1 MSQQQLPEYVSS
13 AQPTPFDK
21 RVGWLMTTAASYA
34 GVMLWFVFWQEV
46 PLGATGTVG
55 GTLAQGLPLAIGGLV
70 LAAFLC
76 YLLCYL
82 VPGLLGMKT
91 GLPLAVVGTSTYG
104 VTGGFLMPGF
114 LMGLL
119 QFGWLSVN
127 AYFSGLLLV
136 ATFGLPADSVVHLT
150 VSVVWAIL
158 AMLMGILGIQY
169 VGKVAS
175 FSPIIPIAI
184 LLILLVATCG
194 NAGKF
199 DTAKTMQAEA
209 KNKENST
216 KKFDELTEKLQGFK
230 PPIVLS
236 KDELANYKEVEAE
249 YLKHRQIKEAR
260 PALLWGSSQLGIISL
275 ICTYVIGFFA
285 TAGAAGVNFGCNNK
299 NKVAVHLGGLV
310 GIVFSTVFAGVI
322 ALVVVAGAQH
332 IITQGAAVNEYSSVL
347 VTYTVATR
355 EFLGVILG
363 NDQLARVFLF
373 LLALA
378 AFPSA
383 CFCTFIAAGCIK
395 TSFPS
400 VNQWVSCGLGC
411 FAAILLVVTGYAK
424 DAPAVFNVI
433 GASFGPICGAMAA
446 DYILSG
452 FRWSGPRAGFNP
464 AGWLSWI
471 LGFITGGAALIY
483 PQVGAI
489 RLSEVIPCPPLSAF
503 IVGFI
508 FYIIFAKAGLQSKVL
523 DMPQRIDKE

>member
-1 MSQQQLPEYVSS
+1 MSQQLPDYVSS

-21 RVGWLMTTAASYA
+21 RVGWLMSTAASYA
-34 GVMLWFVFWQEV
+34 GVMLWFVFWQEA
-46 PLGATGTVG
+46 PLGATGVAG
-55 GTLAQGLPLAIGGLV
+55 GTLSGGLQLAIGSLV

-104 VTGGFLMPGF
+104 VTGGFLMPGL

-136 ATFGLPADSVVHLT
+136 QTFGIPADSITHLT

-169 VGKVAS
+169 VGKIAS

-184 LLILLVATCG
+184 LVILLVSVCA
-194 NAGKF
+194 NVGKF
-199 DTAKTMQAEA
+199 DPNVTRNAEYESQKNAAREMQTLGE
-209 KNKENST
+209 ELS
-216 KKFDELTEKLQGFK
+216 KFSPPILLDSEKLAK
-230 PPIVLS
+230 
-236 KDELANYKEVEAE
+236 YKKVETE
-249 YLKHRQIKEAR
+249 YLKKRQISNSQEAS
-260 PALLWGSSQLGIISL
+260 LWGSHQLGIISL

-285 TAGAAGVNFGCNNK
+285 TAGAAGANFGCNNRSS
-299 NKVAVHLGGLV
+299 VAVHLGGLV
-310 GIVFSTVFAGVI
+310 GIVFATSLAGVI
-322 ALVVVAGAQH
+322 ALLVVAGVQAS
-332 IITQGAAVNEYSSVL
+332 ILDKPELL
-347 VTYTVATR
+347 VTYKVTDTNLLNAIV
-355 EFLGVILG
+355 GVELSRI
-363 NDQLARVFLF
+363 FMF

-411 FAAILLVVTGYAK
+411 LAAIFLVITGYAK
-424 DAPAVFNVI
+424 DAPSVFNVI

-452 FRWSGPRAGFNP
+452 FKWAGPREGFNA

-471 LGFITGGAALIY
+471 LGFAVGAASLLY
-483 PQVGAI
+483 PQVGDL
-489 RLSEVIPCPPLSAF
+489 RLAEIIPCPPLSAF
-503 IVGFI
+503 IVGFV
-508 FYIIFAKAGLQSKVL
+508 FYIIFARSGLQSKVL
-523 DMPQRIDKE
+523 ELPQRIDK

>member
-1 MSQQQLPEYVSS
+1 MSQQQLPDYVNS

-34 GVMLWFVFWQEV
+34 GVMLWFVFWQEA
-46 PLGATGTVG
+46 PLGATGTSG
-55 GTLAQGLPLAIGGLV
+55 GTLSQGLLLAIGSLV

-104 VTGGFLMPGF
+104 VTGGFLMPGL

-136 ATFGLPADSVVHLT
+136 QTFGLPADSFAHLAT
-150 VSVVWAIL
+150 SVVWAIL
-158 AMLMGILGIQY
+158 AMLMGMLGIQY
-169 VGKVAS
+169 VGKIAS

-184 LLILLVATCG
+184 LLVLLACTFT
-194 NAGKF
+194 NAGKY
-199 DTAKTMQAEA
+199 DPQKTLQAEYDNQKTAA
-209 KNKENST
+209 KKMQNLTTELE
-216 KKFDELTEKLQGFK
+216 KFPPPVLLHDEKL
-230 PPIVLS
+230 
-236 KDELANYKEVEAE
+236 AAYKKVETD
-249 YLKHRQIKEAR
+249 YLTQKRISNSQQAS
-260 PALLWGSSQLGIISL
+260 LWGSNKLGIISL

-299 NKVAVHLGGLV
+299 NSAAVHFGGLI
-310 GIVFSTVFAGVI
+310 GIMLSTSFAGVI
-322 ALVVVAGAQH
+322 ALVVVAGAQAS
-332 IITQGAAVNEYSSVL
+332 IDPKNTELL
-347 VTYTVATR
+347 VTYNVTGLFDVVV
-355 EFLGVILG
+355 GG
-363 NDQLARVFLF
+363 NLSKLFMF

-411 FAAILLVVTGYAK
+411 LAAILLVVTGYAK

-446 DYILSG
+446 DYILAG
-452 FRWSGPRAGFNP
+452 FKWAGPREGFNP

-471 LGFITGGAALIY
+471 LGFAIGAAALIY
-483 PQVGAI
+483 PQWGDL
-489 RLSEVIPCPPLSAF
+489 RLAEIIPCPPLSAF

-508 FYIIFAKAGLQSKVL
+508 FYIIFARNGLQSKVIE
-523 DMPQRIDKE
+523 MPQRIDK

>member
-1 MSQQQLPEYVSS
+1 MSQQLPDYVSS
-13 AQPTPFDK
+13 AQPTAFDK
-21 RVGWLMTTAASYA
+21 RVGWLTSTAASYA

-46 PLGATGTVG
+46 PLGATGASG
-55 GTLAQGLPLAIGGLV
+55 GTLSAGLQIAIGSLV

-76 YLLCYL
+76 YLLCYV

-104 VTGGFLMPGF
+104 VTGGYLVPGF

-136 ATFGLPADSVVHLT
+136 QTFGFEGGSFIHLI
-150 VSVVWAIL
+150 VSVVWAII
-158 AMLMGILGIQY
+158 ATIMGMLGIQY

-175 FSPIIPIAI
+175 FSPIIPVTILIVLLVSVCGNISKFDPSKTATAEYKHQTNAVKKMNELSSTLETFPPPI
-184 LLILLVATCG
+184 LLA
-194 NAGKF
+194 
-199 DTAKTMQAEA
+199 DQ
-209 KNKENST
+209 
-216 KKFDELTEKLQGFK
+216 KL
-230 PPIVLS
+230 
-236 KDELANYKEVEAE
+236 AE
-249 YLKHRQIKEAR
+249 YKKVESEYLAQRQISQSREVS
-260 PALLWGSSQLGIISL
+260 LWGYHQLGVISL

-310 GIVFSTVFAGVI
+310 GIVFATSFAGII
-322 ALVVVAGAQH
+322 ALLIVAGAQAK
-332 IITQGAAVNEYSSVL
+332 IIDSPSELLLVNYN
-347 VTYTVATR
+347 VTNL
-355 EFLGVILG
+355 FGVIVG
-363 NDQLARVFLF
+363 DNLARIFMF

-395 TSFPS
+395 TSFPNI
-400 VNQWVSCGLGC
+400 NQWISCGLGC

-452 FRWSGPRAGFNP
+452 FKWAGPREGFNP

-471 LGFITGGAALIY
+471 LGFAIGSVALLY
-483 PQVGAI
+483 PQVGDI
-489 RLSEVIPCPPLSAF
+489 RLVEIIPCPPLSAF

-508 FYIIFAKAGLQSKVL
+508 FYIIFARAGLQSKVI
-523 DMPQRIDKE
+523 DFPQRIDQ

>member
-1 MSQQQLPEYVSS
+1 MSQQQLPDYVSS
-13 AQPTPFDK
+13 AQPTPFNK

-46 PLGATGTVG
+46 PLGANGTAG
-55 GTLAQGLPLAIGGLV
+55 GTLSQGLQLAIGSLV

-82 VPGLLGMKT
+82 APALLGMKT

-104 VTGGFLMPGF
+104 VTGGFLMPGL

-127 AYFSGLLLV
+127 AYFAGKLLV
-136 ATFGLPADSVVHLT
+136 STLDIPADSVVHLS

-158 AMLMGILGIQY
+158 AMLVGILGIQY

-175 FSPIIPIAI
+175 FSPIVPIAI
-184 LLILLVATCG
+184 LVILLVATCG

-199 DTAKTMQAEA
+199 DTKKTLNAEYESQKNAAKKMQELGT
-209 KNKENST
+209 ELQ
-216 KKFDELTEKLQGFK
+216 KFPPPILLDSEKL
-230 PPIVLS
+230 S
-236 KDELANYKEVEAE
+236 KYKVVEAD
-249 YLKHRQIKEAR
+249 YLKQRQISNSQQAS
-260 PALLWGSSQLGIISL
+260 LWGYHSLGIISL

-299 NKVAVHLGGLV
+299 SKAAVHLGGFV
-310 GIVFSTVFAGVI
+310 GIVLSTSFAGVL
-322 ALVVVAGAQH
+322 ALVIVAGAQQM
-332 IITQGAAVNEYSSVL
+332 IPLDKDGYSPL
-347 VTYTVATR
+347 LATYNVTELFT
-355 EFLGVILG
+355 VILG
-363 NDQLARVFLF
+363 NEQLANVFLF

-395 TSFPS
+395 ASFPS

-411 FAAILLVVTGYAK
+411 LAAIVLVITGYAK

-452 FRWSGPRAGFNP
+452 FKWAGPREGFNP

-471 LGFITGGAALIY
+471 LGFAIGGAALIY
-483 PQVGAI
+483 PQVGEL
-489 RLSEVIPCPPLSAF
+489 RLAEIIPCPPLSAF
-503 IVGFI
+503 IVGFA
-508 FYIIFAKAGLQSKVL
+508 FYIIFARAGLQSKVL
-523 DMPQRIDKE
+523 DLPQRIDKV

>member
-1 MSQQQLPEYVSS
+1 MSQQQLPDYVSS
-13 AQPTPFDK
+13 AQPTPFEK

-46 PLGATGTVG
+46 PLGATGTAG
-55 GTLAQGLPLAIGGLV
+55 GTLSQGLQLAIGSLV

-91 GLPLAVVGTSTYG
+91 GLPLAIVGTSTYG
-104 VTGGFLMPGF
+104 VTGGFLMPGL

-127 AYFSGLLLV
+127 AYFAAKLLTQTIGF
-136 ATFGLPADSVVHLT
+136 APDSVVHLS
-150 VSVVWAIL
+150 VAVVWAIL

-169 VGKVAS
+169 VSKVAS

-184 LLILLVATCG
+184 LVALLVATYS

-199 DTAKTMQAEA
+199 DPKKTLNAEYENQKIAAKKMQELSL
-209 KNKENST
+209 ELQ
-216 KKFDELTEKLQGFK
+216 KFPPPVLLDNEKLAK
-230 PPIVLS
+230 
-236 KDELANYKEVEAE
+236 YKVVETS
-249 YLKHRQIKEAR
+249 YLQQRQTCTSQQAS
-260 PALLWGSSQLGIISL
+260 LWGYHNLGIISL

-285 TAGAAGVNFGCNNK
+285 TAGAAGANFGCNNK
-299 NKVAVHLGGLV
+299 GKAAVHLGGLV
-310 GIVFSTVFAGVI
+310 GIMLSTAFAGVI
-322 ALVVVAGAQH
+322 ALVVVAGVQNMVPPEN
-332 IITQGAAVNEYSSVL
+332 IKENYSLL
-347 VTYTVATR
+347 VTYNVTDLVI
-355 EFLGVILG
+355 VILG
-363 NDQLARVFLF
+363 EQLGKACLI

-400 VNQWVSCGLGC
+400 INQWVSCGLGC
-411 FAAILLVVTGYAK
+411 LGAIVLIITGYAK

-452 FRWSGPRAGFNP
+452 FKWAGPRAGFNP
-464 AGWLSWI
+464 AGWFSWI
-471 LGFITGGAALIY
+471 LGFAIGAAALIY
-483 PQVGAI
+483 PQVGEL
-489 RLSEVIPCPPLSAF
+489 RLAEIIPCPPLSAF
-503 IVGFI
+503 IVGFV
-508 FYIIFAKAGLQSKVL
+508 FYFIFARVGLLSEVL
-523 DMPQRIDKE
+523 DLPQRIDK